1 VPDMLKWLSTCM
13 LGKSL
18 ALNYS
23 HQSSQ
28 NKDYAMIV
36 IATYTW

>member
-1 VPDMLKWLSTCM
+1 M

-36 IATYTW
+36 IATYT